1 MSDSNHEV
9 AAAQEN
15 LRVIRGLMERATV
28 YRAISSPVGLVG
40 GSIAVIVAAWMR
52 WKMVH
57 QAGSVTAEWFLCV
70 WFSALAAVIALN
82 SWLIFR
88 GARVRN
94 QPFISAGMKVG
105 LLAFVPA
112 LLAGGV
118 IGSLLVYYEN
128 DLLICSTMWLTF
140 YGLALLATGG
150 FAPQSIRRLGAG
162 FLAFGL
168 IAFFM
173 VMKQRPTSIN
183 DANLLAANLMGA
195 GFGVLHI
202 AYGASVALHSRPRR
216 EDA

>member
-1 MSDSNHEV
+1 MTDPTTEV

-40 GSIAVIVAAWMR
+40 GMLAVIVAAWMR
-52 WKMVH
+52 WKITH
-57 QAGSVTAEWFLCV
+57 HPGSVTAEWFLSV
-70 WFSALAAVIALN
+70 WFAALALVIALN
-82 SWLIFR
+82 TWLIFR
-88 GARVRN
+88 GARLRREA
-94 QPFISAGMKVG
+94 FISPGMKVG
-105 LLAFVPA
+105 LQAFAPA

-118 IGSLLVYYEN
+118 IGSLLIYYEN
-128 DLLICSTMWLTF
+128 DLLIGSIMWLTF

-150 FAPQSIRRLGAG
+150 FAPESIRRLGIG

-183 DANLLAANLMGA
+183 DANQLAANLMGA